1 MSSISNLTVT
11 NGPLWNQPENHGP
24 VVSVMT
30 WLLIVTTFLAVLAR
44 IATRL
49 VVVHT
54 IRLDDISILLALVR
68 VFIPAPDLYHID
80 RFPSC
85 LL

>member
-1 MSSISNLTVT
+1 MSSVSNLTVA
-11 NGPLWNQPENHGP
+11 NGPLWNEPENHGP
-24 VVSVMT
+24 VVSIMT

-54 IRLDDISILLALVR
+54 IRLDDVAILSALVR
-68 VFIPAPDLYHID
+68 TFTWARGSHHTD
-80 RFPSC
+80 
-85 LL
+85 

>member
-54 IRLDDISILLALVR
+54 IRSDDISILLALVR
-68 VFIPAPDLYHID
+68 VFLPAHDLHHTD
-80 RFPSC
+80 RLSSC

>member
-11 NGPLWNQPENHGP
+11 NGPLWNQPDNHGP

-30 WLLIVTTFLAVLAR
+30 WLLIVTTFLAILAR

-54 IRLDDISILLALVR
+54 IRVDDITILLALVR
-68 VFIPAPDLYHID
+68 VFIPAPGTHHTD
-80 RFPSC
+80 RLSSC